1 MFEQVFA
8 LLFKYRP
15 VVFAQGDLAFSPP
28 WPVWLVV
35 GAALAAAVA
44 ILLASRR
51 LSAAGRR
58 TRVVLVALRLGVVA
72 VLLLCLLRP
81 VLIVRTVEPQRNFV
95 AVVLDDSRSMR
106 IADRA
111 GRPRSTFIREALA
124 TDAPL
129 RRQLADRFVLRFFRF
144 ASSVER
150 APDPAALG
158 FDGTRTEIG
167 RALRGVGEAL
177 AGLPVSGIVLVT
189 DGADTSEA
197 ALTEAIGLL
206 RSASVPVF
214 TVGVGRDRLERDIEV
229 GRVQPPATVLKD
241 TTVMVDVVLSQRGYA
256 GRTVSILVE
265 DEGRVIGQQEVQL
278 PRDGEPAAVRVRFTA
293 SELGPRVLRFRV
305 AEQPGEMVGENN
317 VREAIVEVRDRR
329 ERILYVEGE
338 PRPEMKFLRR
348 AVADDRN
355 LQVVTL
361 QRTAERKFFRLD
373 IDDPEELAG
382 GFPKTREEL
391 FAYRGLIL
399 GSLEASALTPD
410 QLRMI
415 ADFVSVRGGGLLALG
430 GRRAFAEGGYA
441 GTPVAEALP
450 VVLDA
455 PRAGAEFFAEVKV
468 APTRLG
474 VAHAATQIDDTER
487 ASAERWK
494 ALPAVTAVNALRHVK
509 PGATVLLQGTTR
521 LSRDPLVVLAY
532 QRYGAGKAI
541 VLGVQDSW
549 LWQMHADI
557 PVEDLTHETL
567 WRRLLRWLVD
577 GVPEPVAVATAR
589 DRVERGE
596 RVEVTA
602 TVRDRT
608 YVEVND
614 ARVTARLVGPSGRA
628 VEQPLDLVVDRAG
641 EYRTTLVAEEEGLYE
656 LRVRAA
662 RGARTL
668 GENTAYVR
676 VAPSDAEYF
685 GAAMRAP
692 LLERIAEE
700 TGGRFYTPE
709 TVQSLPEDLNYLGKG
724 VTVVDEKE
732 LWDMPVLLL
741 LLVGLLAAE
750 WFLRRARGLP

>member
-35 GAALAAAVA
+35 GVALAAAVA

-58 TRVVLVALRLGVVA
+58 ARVVLVALRLGVVA

-177 AGLPVSGIVLVT
+177 AGLPVSGVVLVT

-197 ALTEAIGLL
+197 ALTEAIGVL

-214 TVGVGRDRLERDIEV
+214 TVGVGRGRLERDIEV

-293 SELGPRVLRFRV
+293 SEPGPRVLRFRV
-305 AEQPGEMVGENN
+305 AEQPGEMVAENN

-415 ADFVSVRGGGLLALG
+415 ADFVGVRGGGLLALG
-430 GRRAFAEGGYA
+430 GHRAFAEGGYA

-455 PRAGAEFFAEVKV
+455 PRAGADFFAEVKV
-468 APTRLG
+468 TPTRLG
-474 VAHAATQIDDTER
+474 VSHAATQIADTEA

-494 ALPAVTAVNALRHVK
+494 ALPEVTAVNALRHVK
-509 PGATVLLQGTTR
+509 PGASVLLQGTPR

-532 QRYGAGKAI
+532 HRYGAGKAI

-567 WRRLLRWLVD
+567 WRRLLRWLVE
-577 GVPEPVAVATAR
+577 GVPDPVAVATAR

-596 RVEVTA
+596 RVDVTA

-614 ARVTARLVGPSGRA
+614 ARVAARLVGPSGRT

-641 EYRTTLVAEEEGLYE
+641 EYRTTLVAEEEGVYE
-656 LRVRAA
+656 LRVQAA
-662 RGARTL
+662 RGERTL

-709 TVQSLPEDLNYLGKG
+709 TVQSLPEDLSYLGKG

-732 LWDMPVLLL
+732 LWDMPGLLL